1 LTAAATGERRSPAP
15 LRPARRGT
23 GGLACR
29 TRRHGSP
36 LGGTSNHSR
45 FNALLDVALGPGGQ
59 VWDPHNLTEDSDL
72 GARFA
77 AVGYRSTCC
86 LSTTMEQAPVK
97 AKVVDKQ
104 QQRWKAGDLQTG
116 LVHTGRPLRSTRRMG
131 PGPVAVLQP
140 ADTRGATIF
149 LLNPLF
155 VTYRR
160 MLGVCGAS

>member
-1 LTAAATGERRSPAP
+1 MPSGAAGETA
-15 LRPARRGT
+15 
-23 GGLACR
+23 
-29 TRRHGSP
+29 
-36 LGGTSNHSR
+36 GTSNHLR
-45 FNALLDVALGPGGQ
+45 VNALLDVALRPGGQ
-59 VWDPHNLTEDSDL
+59 VWDPHNLTEDADF
-72 GARFA
+72 GAWLA
-77 AVGYRSTCC
+77 AVGYRVDLLPSI
-86 LSTTMEQAPVK
+86 TMEQAPVK

-104 QQRWKAGDLQTG
+104 QRRWKVGYLQTG
-116 LVHTGRPLRSTRRMG
+116 LVHTGWPLRSMRRMG